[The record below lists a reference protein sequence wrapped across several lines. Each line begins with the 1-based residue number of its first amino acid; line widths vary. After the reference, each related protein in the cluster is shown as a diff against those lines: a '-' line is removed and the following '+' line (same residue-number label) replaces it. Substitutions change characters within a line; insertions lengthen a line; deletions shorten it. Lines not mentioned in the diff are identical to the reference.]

1 MDYVHWPEAKVIRRV
16 RLNSSHRPTGHVAN
30 HDGDQLLPPPA
41 ELVIATQDS
50 LYRHS
55 IREPVTQ
62 VTNYHTFYLDETG
75 VIRGEDNHGL
85 EASQSTPPVNF
96 NQRYPERDSEM
107 SRSSRYGD
115 ND

>member
-1 MDYVHWPEAKVIRRV
+1 
-16 RLNSSHRPTGHVAN
+16 
-30 HDGDQLLPPPA
+30 LLPPPA

-75 VIRGEDNHGL
+75 AEMTDTLHGTLEDALEEAERGFGIK
-85 EASQSTPPVNF
+85 
-96 NQRYPERDSEM
+96 RDEWEVL
-107 SRSSRYGD
+107 D
-115 ND
+115 